1 MTTLN
6 RSQCHGLDLDRH
18 LIMDAGAGTGKTTVM
33 SIRYIEHILCEDQRA
48 SRILPK
54 GPREPVS
61 GQGALRVPR
70 RQQQELEEWNGLLP
84 PECVAITFTVK
95 AAAELKEKIR
105 SILSSLASAPDGE
118 SSSTVDPRLRK
129 QGFVEQLTSL
139 LDSAPIGT
147 IDSFLSRLVAPHMSM
162 VKEIP
167 VSQNMAEEEGPL
179 LNDAAI
185 NLLWCLQSEL
195 DALDAGL
202 VGDVLGMLQARD
214 RLAAS
219 MGGRKTAGIIIKGLI
234 KQSLFVEEAEKVW
247 QRRLRRNGNDAARS
261 VEDML
266 LSMVPDIGELSDA
279 IHEHGLAWLDVVR
292 SQHEA
297 LELGAGLSAD
307 TRTRALDELLN
318 AGPGD
323 DAWHRLLWC
332 HHVLITMCSV
342 TQYSAVRPNVLPKG
356 LTPKGNQNGGWPE
369 GIGKWSSI
377 AAGIRNEIKSNATVQ
392 AEFISSLLST
402 PTGNRLRTVA
412 RAAALHDDSTLP
424 NPAPPGSKMNP
435 AVLEEI
441 PISAPEEKPRLGPN
455 LQIDMMEDLFLVLRA
470 VDMIRVQM
478 KRHSG
483 MHDHSDMQRMAED
496 LLLARCPDI
505 CRTWYPRVMVSAL
518 DEIADEPWMDHHIE
532 QALMA
537 GGDEKARADLEMRWR
552 LLKNIR
558 RRFRAFIIDEFQDT
572 NPQQW
577 RLLARLWGR
586 RHLEAGEPT
595 APAGPWDPTICL
607 VGDVKQSIYRFR
619 QAQVTVMRNAIS
631 TIRGINDEE
640 GLNEHR
646 IHDIRSNEVSR
657 DPRPPGGGGG
667 VDSTFVQAD
676 RFEPT
681 KYEQKYS
688 WWRYDLED
696 DGSISN
702 HDVAEA
708 RSQGHIDLSTNHR
721 TDEGLLQT
729 INILC
734 DDVFSVRHHG
744 LEGPWYAYPQPLRPH
759 HVDKR
764 GNLEWLLPV
773 PRAADDPGSDLNEV
787 LDPFSSPRAKGA
799 HLENEMI
806 ARRLYCL
813 INGISTRI
821 TSPQAEGSS
830 WVQLPTMERVAP
842 EDIMVLLPTRTHIDD
857 LMKRLEAWRIPSTA
871 DKMGPLLQRPAA
883 RALRTLVGAISA
895 PSRRDLVISLARS
908 SLLGWEDTLVSQA
921 FANLTTEP
929 FQALIGSARTQMERK
944 LLERLYQHSQNGDL
958 LRAVEEAVNH
968 SDLLLTWPEPSA
980 RNEIEMFI
988 DILRDMVTSNGG
1000 NAIRIH
1006 ERLEKLSA
1014 LGKDGPAAKAP
1025 ALGGCVRLMT
1035 IHAAKG
1041 LQAKVVVLAGMFQAG
1056 RRSVANTTR
1065 DHLIVTPELIAG
1077 RVKPWRTGK
1086 LSPHGLWMLAESLLE
1101 AQSEAETRRLL
1112 YVSMTRVKSHLILVG
1127 SPGTVSQ
1134 NQNGVI
1140 QVRHNPSSRRNMGT
1154 MWLDALRAAAI
1165 STQQENSPWLIKPV
1179 DEGLTM
1185 PVDGSPNRTLILN
1198 PASLRSDSGIGVANG
1213 PRLTLYHDPDCF
1225 MIEGVEARSL
1235 LQQIRIHEQ
1244 GLSNNSGNPPV
1255 REVMKRRR
1263 RIRLA
1268 PSSVDTAA
1276 TCLRRHWL
1284 ESHHGWPSEPLG
1296 STHVETAS
1304 HGLPDPATLGTLFH
1318 RLVEVGLPNPVVEL
1332 EETPALPSD
1341 WTITSAQ
1348 RLLDDSV
1355 LKQVIEE
1362 YSMPSIDK
1370 AETEERMRILAGL
1383 LIGGELGQACITGEY
1398 RGWKVEGLRTEMPFD
1413 LGLCT
1418 ARNLALSSWTPSGA
1432 KMIAD
1437 IDTVIASM
1445 TGRIDLVLA
1454 LGKDDGSSAYLV
1466 VDLKTRGCGGKFNVS
1481 NPESGVPLQVVS
1493 ETGEMSAAEQELLN
1507 EHQMQLALYALALES
1522 QELAKPEEQ
1531 RRTILPPALYV
1542 AANGRLV
1549 SEEDSITT
1557 HRENLLELLSTLSMM
1572 KVSEVSENLVER
1584 LSGSAADAC
1593 RSCPHYRG
1601 RVRLCG
1607 PKGEVLGKV
1616 SEP

>member
-1 MTTLN
+1 MTILN

-48 SRILPK
+48 SRVLPK
-54 GPREPVS
+54 GPREPLS
-61 GQGALRVPR
+61 GQGALRIPR

-105 SILSSLASAPDGE
+105 SILSNLASAPDGE
-118 SSSTVDPRLRK
+118 SSSIVDPRLRK

-147 IDSFLSRLVAPHMSM
+147 IDSFLSRLVAPHMSL

-202 VGDVLGMLQARD
+202 VGDVLGMLEARD

-219 MGGRKTAGIIIKGLI
+219 MGGRKTAGVIIKGLI

-247 QRRLRRNGNDAARS
+247 QRGLRRNGNNAASS
-261 VEDML
+261 VQDVL
-266 LSMVPDIGELSDA
+266 LSMVPDIVELSDA
-279 IHEHGLAWLDVVR
+279 IHEHGLAWLDIIR

-297 LELGAGLSAD
+297 LELAAGLSED

-323 DAWHRLLWC
+323 DAWHRLLWS

-342 TQYSAVRPNVLPKG
+342 VQYSALRPNVLPKG
-356 LTPKGNQNGGWPE
+356 MTPKGNQNGGWPE
-369 GIGKWSSI
+369 GIGKWNSI
-377 AAGIRNEIKSNATVQ
+377 AAGIRDEVKQNANAQ
-392 AEFISSLLST
+392 AENLSSLMST

-412 RAAALHDDSTLP
+412 RAAALHDDSALA
-424 NPAPPGSKMNP
+424 NPAPIGSKMNP
-435 AVLEEI
+435 EVLEEI
-441 PISAPEEKPRLGPN
+441 PVSAPEQSPRLGAK
-455 LQIDMMEDLFLVLRA
+455 LQIDMMEDLFTVLRA

-505 CRTWYPRVMVSAL
+505 CRTWYPRAMVSAL
-518 DEIADEPWMDHHIE
+518 DEITDQPWSDHHIE

-537 GGDEKARADLEMRWR
+537 GEDEKAKADLGMRWQ

-577 RLLARLWGR
+577 RLLSRLWGR
-586 RHLEAGEPT
+586 RHLESGEPK
-595 APAGPWDPTICL
+595 APVGPWDPTICL

-631 TIRGINDEE
+631 TIRGINEEE
-640 GLNEHR
+640 GLNELR
-646 IHDIRSNEVSR
+646 ISDLRSNEVSR

-667 VDSTFVQAD
+667 ENSTFVQAD
-676 RFEPT
+676 KFEPT
-681 KYEQKYS
+681 KYEQQYS
-688 WWRYDLED
+688 WWRFDLED
-696 DGSISN
+696 DGSISG

-729 INILC
+729 INALC
-734 DDVFSVRHHG
+734 DDVFSARHHG

-759 HVDKR
+759 HLDKR
-764 GNLEWLLPV
+764 GSLEWLLPV
-773 PRAADDPGSDLNEV
+773 PRAADDPGSDLNKI

-813 INGISTRI
+813 INGKPTRI
-821 TSPQAEGSS
+821 SSPQTEGSS
-830 WVQLPTMERVAP
+830 WVELPTLERVAP

-857 LMKRLEAWRIPSTA
+857 LMKRLEAWRIPSTS
-871 DKMGPLLQRPAA
+871 DKMGPLLQRPAP

-908 SLLGWEDTLVSQA
+908 SLLGWGDAQVSQA
-921 FANLTTEP
+921 FAVTNTEP
-929 FQALIGSARTQMERK
+929 FQALIENARTEMEK
-944 LLERLYQHSQNGDL
+944 ELLERWYQHSQNGDL
-958 LRAVEEAVNH
+958 MRAVEEAVNH
-968 SDLLLTWPEPSA
+968 SDLLLAWPEPSA

-988 DILRDMVTSNGG
+988 NILRDMVASNGG
-1000 NAIRIH
+1000 DAVRIH

-1041 LQAKVVVLAGMFQAG
+1041 LQAKVVVIAGMFQAG

-1077 RVKPWRTGK
+1077 RVKPWKTGK

-1127 SPGTVSQ
+1127 SPGNVSQ
-1134 NQNGVI
+1134 DESGML
-1140 QVRHNPSSRRNMGT
+1140 QVQHRPSTRRNMGT
-1154 MWLDALRAAAI
+1154 MLLDALRTAAI
-1165 STQQENSPWLIKPV
+1165 STQQHNSPWLIKPV
-1179 DEGLTM
+1179 DDAMAL
-1185 PVDGSPNRTLILN
+1185 PVDGSPKRVLNLN
-1198 PASLRSDSGIGVANG
+1198 PAWLRSDSGIGIANG
-1213 PRLTLYHDPDCF
+1213 PRFTLYHDPNCF
-1225 MIEGVEARSL
+1225 MTDDTEARSL
-1235 LQQIRIHEQ
+1235 LQQIRTHEQ
-1244 GLSNNSGNPPV
+1244 GLSADSENIPIRG
-1255 REVMKRRR
+1255 VMKRRR

-1296 STHVETAS
+1296 STYVDKVS
-1304 HGLPDPATLGTLFH
+1304 DGLPDPATLGTLFH

-1332 EETPALPSD
+1332 KATPSLPRD
-1341 WTITSAQ
+1341 WTMASAQ
-1348 RLLDDSV
+1348 RLLEDSV

-1362 YSMPSIDK
+1362 YSTPDIDVE
-1370 AETEERMRILAGL
+1370 ETEERMRVLAGL
-1383 LIGGELGQACITGEY
+1383 LIGGELGQACISGEY

-1418 ARNLALSSWTPSGA
+1418 ANNLPLTSWTPSGSKA
-1432 KMIAD
+1432 IAD
-1437 IDTVIASM
+1437 IETVIASM

-1466 VDLKTRGCGGKFNVS
+1466 VDLKTRGCGGGFNTS
-1481 NPESGVPLQVVS
+1481 DPESGDSLQIVS
-1493 ETGEMSAAEQELLN
+1493 ENGNMSAAEVELLE

-1522 QELAKPEEQ
+1522 QEAAKPENQ
-1531 RRTILPPALYV
+1531 RRLILPPALYV
-1542 AANGRLV
+1542 AANGRLI
-1549 SEEDSITT
+1549 SEEGSITT
-1557 HRENLLELLSTLSMM
+1557 QREKLVRLLSTLSTM
-1572 KVSEVSENLVER
+1572 KVSEVPDELVER
-1584 LSGSAADAC
+1584 LSGSAAIAC

-1607 PKGEVLGKV
+1607 PKGEPLGKIT
-1616 SEP
+1616 ET